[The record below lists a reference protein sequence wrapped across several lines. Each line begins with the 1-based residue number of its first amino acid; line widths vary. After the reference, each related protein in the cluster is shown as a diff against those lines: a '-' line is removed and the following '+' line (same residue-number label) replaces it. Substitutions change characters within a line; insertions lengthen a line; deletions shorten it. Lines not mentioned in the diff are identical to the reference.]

1 MGNLILGFRTPTL
14 PLLPLWEK
22 GVGGM
27 RGTNAQTPPSP
38 LVGEGGWGMRGTMR
52 LPSVYPIR
60 RGISTV

>member
-27 RGTNAQTPPSP
+27 RGT
-38 LVGEGGWGMRGTMR
+38 MR